1 MLYNNVK
8 HRFPNQVTHVF
19 RNLNNF
25 RNYYDW
31 QHNYAKNKVHNIAR
45 KPAAGTNNCGPPRK
59 PSLPKR
65 VRMLECWLQYLFFF
79 HKMYKKVPAFHIN
92 CATVQY
98 LQKKKIELIQSQKL
112 SRIWEIV
119 AGDLFWPVPVSNHV
133 IVV

>member
-1 MLYNNVK
+1 MSSGIW
-8 HRFPNQVTHVF
+8 T
-19 RNLNNF
+19 NNF

-45 KPAAGTNNCGPPRK
+45 KPAAGNNKCG
-59 PSLPKR
+59 
-65 VRMLECWLQYLFFF
+65 WLQYLFFF